1 MSSRLRW
8 FIVRISQKI
17 WVVAALYTVM
27 GIGTAFVAPLI
38 GPMLPDGLGDKLGS
52 GAVEAVLSVLASS
65 MLSVVTFSLG
75 IMVSAFTAASGSVTP
90 RATQLL
96 KSDRTTQ
103 RVLSTFLG
111 SFLFRLIGI
120 IALNAGFYS
129 DNDRLVLFVA
139 TILVVVIIV
148 IAILRWI
155 AHLTVFG
162 LMDDSIRK
170 VEEAAR
176 SALDHRLDTPFLG
189 GHEGSGPPPG
199 ARAVHHDQIGY
210 LVHVDMPALQ
220 AMADDAGVDI
230 HLAALPGRFLHPG
243 LPALWIA
250 RQTASDQEP
259 DDEAL
264 CKALTVAESRTYDQ
278 DPRFGLTV
286 LTEIAERALSP
297 AVNDPG
303 TAIDILGRSVRLLS
317 ACADAR
323 KVALDFPR
331 VWVPALAVED
341 LLDDVF
347 PPIARDGSAIFA
359 VQMRL
364 QKSLLALAQIAPD
377 RFAASARRHSAEA
390 MARCR
395 DQMLPSERER
405 LNAVVEA
412 IQTVG

>member
-1 MSSRLRW
+1 MSSRVRW
-8 FIVRISQKI
+8 FIARVSQKI
-17 WVVAALYTVM
+17 WVVAALYTVL

-38 GPMLPDGLGDKLGS
+38 GSRLPAGLGDKLGS

-75 IMVSAFTAASGSVTP
+75 IMVSALAAASGSVTP
-90 RATQLL
+90 RATHLL
-96 KSDRTTQ
+96 RSDRTTQ

-111 SFLFRLIGI
+111 SFLFSLIGI

-162 LMDDSIRK
+162 LMNDSIRK
-170 VEEAAR
+170 VEEATR
-176 SALDHRLDTPFLG
+176 TALDHRLTTPFLG
-189 GHEGSGPPPG
+189 GHQGSGPPPG
-199 ARAVHHDQIGY
+199 ARVVGHPDIGY
-210 LVHVDMPALQ
+210 LVHVDIPALQ
-220 AMADDAGVDI
+220 AMADKAGVDI
-230 HLAALPGRFLHPG
+230 HLAALPGSFMHPG

-250 RQTASDQEP
+250 PGAGSDDP
-259 DDEAL
+259 PTDADL
-264 CKALTVAESRTYDQ
+264 CKALTVDDSRTYDQ

-303 TAIDILGRSVRLLS
+303 TAIDILGRSVRLLA
-317 ACADAR
+317 ACAEPR
-323 KVALDFPR
+323 EVTLDHPR
-331 VWVPALAVED
+331 IWVPALSVED
-341 LLDDVF
+341 MMDDLF
-347 PPIARDGSAIFA
+347 PPIARDGAGVFA

-364 QKSLLALAQIAPD
+364 QKSLLALVQIAPEQ
-377 RFAASARRHSAEA
+377 FAVPARRHSAEA

-395 DQMLPSERER
+395 DKMLPSERDR
-405 LNAVVEA
+405 LQDVVQA
-412 IQTVG
+412 IAAAG